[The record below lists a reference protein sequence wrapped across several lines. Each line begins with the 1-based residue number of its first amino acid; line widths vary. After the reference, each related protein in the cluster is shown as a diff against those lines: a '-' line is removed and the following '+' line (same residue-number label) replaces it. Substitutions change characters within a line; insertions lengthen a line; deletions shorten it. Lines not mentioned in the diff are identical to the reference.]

1 MTTFT
6 ELDTSVQSLLA
17 MLTFKRG
24 HNSKGE
30 KAFCKQYMKGMK
42 TLKGSMR
49 ASSLKSIGSKSGK
62 AAGQEV
68 LAYYKVIGD
77 SPVMWSSHVDT
88 VHSTDGQVN
97 VFYDPTLMIAST
109 DGASQLGADDGAGV
123 WIMLEMI
130 AAGVPGTY
138 VFHRG
143 EECGGLGSSAM
154 AEQHK
159 DWLAKFKYA
168 IAFDRRGNTSVIT
181 HQGGGRCCSEK
192 FATAFGTALNK
203 ANKFLTMVNDDS
215 GIFTDTANYVDII
228 PECTNISVGYSK
240 EHTYKESLDVS
251 FLIELRDGL
260 IKAFSGGFDL
270 PVERDPSVIE
280 DSLYDWPDSYFGKSK
295 KGKSSIKKYSDCR
308 FEDDVYDFLADM
320 SYRDLIDFV
329 KTTPAEEVAE
339 AIDIILSMQSSRVY

>member
-6 ELDTSVQSLLA
+6 ELDANVQSLLT

-30 KAFCKQYMKGMK
+30 KAFCKQYMKGMN
-42 TLKGSMR
+42 TLKGNMR
-49 ASSLKSIGSKSGK
+49 ASSLKSIGAKSGK
-62 AAGQEV
+62 SKGQDI

-88 VHSTDGQVN
+88 VHTTDGLVN
-97 VFYDPTLMIAST
+97 VVYDPTLMIAST
-109 DGASQLGADDGAGV
+109 DSKSQLGADDGAGV
-123 WIMLEMI
+123 WIMLQMI
-130 AAGVPGTY
+130 EAGVPGTY

-159 DWLAKFKYA
+159 DWLAQFKYA

-181 HQGGGRCCSEK
+181 HQAHGRCCSDN
-192 FATAFGTALNK
+192 FATALGTALNT
-203 ANKFLTMVNDDS
+203 ANKFLTMANDS
-215 GIFTDTANYVDII
+215 TGIFTDTANYVDII

-240 EHTYKESLDVS
+240 EHTYKETLDVS

-260 IKAFSGGFDL
+260 IDAFLAGFDL
-270 PVERDPSVIE
+270 PVERDPSVFE
-280 DSLYDWPDSYFGKSK
+280 SDLYDWPDTYFGKPK
-295 KGKSSIKKYSDCR
+295 KGNSSFTKYSDCR

-320 SYRDLIDFV
+320 SYRELVDFV
-329 KTTPAEEVAE
+329 ENTPAREVAE